1 MKENTSKI
9 IFHIDMNAFFCSVA
23 CILRP
28 ELRGIPFAIGREN
41 TTKGVLSTASYEA
54 RAYGIH
60 AAMPTIEAK
69 RILPSLTI
77 VQLDYSVYQ
86 KYHNYFLSII
96 RQYSNL
102 VEVASIDECYAD
114 MTEACKMKHPLVL
127 AKEIQAR
134 ILKEYDLPCSIGIS
148 HTLFLAKMASD
159 MKKPLGVTIITK
171 GNIRHMLG
179 PLSVADIFGIGKRT
193 SPILINNGI
202 KTIDD
207 FMNPLN
213 KEKVISL
220 VGINT
225 YQYVRSHCLGLSSD
239 IVDPDLYAK
248 SQSISTSQTYDV
260 HKESLSDMLYEM
272 RQMTRYV
279 VSKMKEDNCLC
290 KTVTITLRDSDFVTI
305 TRQTKLE
312 DYSDDFEVIF
322 SIVSDLTEDNV
333 DNSKTY
339 RLLGVG
345 LSGLVEKDKLPK
357 KYNIFTV
364 EDVMKKE
371 IIIDEMIQ
379 DFQRKYGKAAL
390 YRKKKNKVD
399 L

>member
-60 AAMPTIEAK
+60 SAMPTIEAK

-77 VQLDYSVYQ
+77 VHLDYKIYQ
-86 KYHNYFLSII
+86 QYHMKFLSII
-96 RQYSNL
+96 REYTNKL
-102 VEVASIDECYAD
+102 EVASIDECYCD
-114 MTEACKMKHPLVL
+114 MTLACKNKHPIVL
-127 AKEIQAR
+127 AKEIQSR
-134 ILKEYDLPCSIGIS
+134 ILKEHGLPCSIGIS
-148 HTLFLAKMASD
+148 YTLFLAKMASD
-159 MKKPLGVTIITK
+159 MKKPLGVTVITK

-179 PLSVADIFGIGKRT
+179 PLSVEDIYGIGKRT
-193 SPILINNGI
+193 SPILIHAGI

-207 FMNPLN
+207 FMNPIN
-213 KEKVISL
+213 KDKVIDL

-225 YQYVRSHCLGLSSD
+225 YQYVRSHVLGLSSD
-239 IVDPDLYAK
+239 IVDPDRYAK

-260 HKESLSDMLYEM
+260 HKESLSDMLYEL
-272 RQMTRYV
+272 RGMTRSV
-279 VSKMKEDNCLC
+279 VARMKEEKSLC

-305 TRQTKLE
+305 TRQTKLD
-312 DYSDDFEVIF
+312 DYSDDFDLIYSV
-322 SIVSDLTEDNV
+322 VTDLTEENV
-333 DNSKTY
+333 DSEKTY

-345 LSGLVEKDKLPK
+345 VSGLIEKDKLPK
-357 KYNIFTV
+357 EYNLFTV
-364 EDVMKKE
+364 DDVMKKE

-379 DFQRKYGKAAL
+379 DFQKKYGKTAL
-390 YRKKKNKVD
+390 FRKKEKQG
-399 L
+399 